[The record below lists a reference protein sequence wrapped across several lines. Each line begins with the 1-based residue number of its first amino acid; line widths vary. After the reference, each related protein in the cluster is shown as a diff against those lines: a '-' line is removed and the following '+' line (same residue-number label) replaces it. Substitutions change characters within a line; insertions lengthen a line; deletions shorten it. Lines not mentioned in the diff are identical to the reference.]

1 MTLTRTRSW
10 KSTRQWLDKPNV
22 EIVKTRTP
30 MPKQRRVR
38 ATPHRLAN
46 HPFAISDAPA
56 EAFEMRASTSVQPD
70 YCEPTHESVT
80 SPQDQEPLAGAL
92 PGLSKKE
99 KQRRKHEAFVD
110 KLASTLSPYSKA
122 QRRRYNKKTRE
133 QVGGGMA
140 DMDLA
145 LSALQEKDSSLQSAK
160 GPHTDSVT
168 PSSTVKPTATGRIG
182 KSKGVPLSNA
192 QRKRALQVEN
202 LRHPLILSDP
212 QFSSNPFGTIRIH
225 AQNTLEKRRT

>member
-1 MTLTRTRSW
+1 
-10 KSTRQWLDKPNV
+10 
-22 EIVKTRTP
+22 

-99 KQRRKHEAFVD
+99 KQRRKHEAFHSGD
-110 KLASTLSPYSKA
+110 D
-122 QRRRYNKKTRE
+122 YNKKTRE